1 MLMNYQI
8 ALMKPYFDAGLK
20 SMAEA
25 AKYPVA
31 AIQTC
36 SQFKRTHYFI
46 LEAWEAVYRAML
58 STYSKSLVADRPL
71 SLDTHSEPLTQ
82 DPLLDT
88 ITRELSVLHQSH
100 KMIKHLPKNSML
112 QYQPSVP

>member
-46 LEAWEAVYRAML
+46 LEAWEAIYRAML

-88 ITRELSVLHQSH
+88 ITRVICFTQ
-100 KMIKHLPKNSML
+100 K
-112 QYQPSVP
+112 YTR